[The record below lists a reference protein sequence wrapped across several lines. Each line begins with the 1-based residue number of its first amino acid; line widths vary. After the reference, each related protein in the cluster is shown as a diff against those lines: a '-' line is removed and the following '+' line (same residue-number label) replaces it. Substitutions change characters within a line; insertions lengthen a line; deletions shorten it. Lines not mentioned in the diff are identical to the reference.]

1 LAYKNLTVKS
11 PQNKF
16 SITKALK
23 MQTKICKF
31 SVFCFIYDIDSS
43 NYQDENIFP
52 KIKPPHQ
59 VAICAKGYKQKGA

>member
-1 LAYKNLTVKS
+1 
-11 PQNKF
+11 
-16 SITKALK
+16 

-52 KIKPPHQ
+52 KIKPSHQ
-59 VAICAKGYKQKGA
+59 VAICAKGYNQNHAFNAWYAPALQGHITGRA